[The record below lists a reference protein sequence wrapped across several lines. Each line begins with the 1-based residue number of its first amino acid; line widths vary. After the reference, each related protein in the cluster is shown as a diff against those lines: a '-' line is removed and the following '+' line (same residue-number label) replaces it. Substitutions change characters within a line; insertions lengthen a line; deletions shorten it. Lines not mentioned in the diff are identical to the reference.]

1 MKRGGQQGSSNPANG
16 GAKKPRGFEEDGPSF
31 EDELGMMEQMEYEV
45 IDGADGPETVES
57 QEARWARPTRAQ
69 KLDPSVDSLPF
80 QWLDLDMTSGDP
92 MHANPDGKQVIGSL
106 EGPVPIVRM
115 YGVTADGQSV
125 MANVHG
131 FTPYF
136 YVSFPAS
143 VELSNALLGQLRASL
158 DQRCRDK
165 ARGEE
170 KNLSK
175 FVLGVEK
182 TEPMQS
188 LLGYH
193 FDQVK
198 EFVKVS
204 PDIVAEH

>member
-1 MKRGGQQGSSNPANG
+1 MKRGGPQSSNAAAGNGNG
-16 GAKKPRGFEEDGPSF
+16 GGKLMG
-31 EDELGMMEQMEYEV
+31 MEQMEYEV
-45 IDGADGPETVES
+45 IEGVDESVES
-57 QEARWARPTRAQ
+57 QEARWARPVKAQ
-69 KLDPSVDSLPF
+69 KRDPSVESLPF
-80 QWLDLDMTSGDP
+80 QWLDIDMTSGNP
-92 MHANPDGKQVIGSL
+92 MTANPDGSQVIGSL

-143 VELSNALLGQLRASL
+143 IELTNGMLGQLRAAL

-182 TEPMQS
+182 TVPMQS

-198 EFVKVS
+198 EFVKVRETILVYAILLEAYS
-204 PDIVAEH
+204 I